1 MPRNN
6 PALDEKDRKIL
17 AELDKNSRQT
27 DSEIAKNVG
36 VSKQVANYRIQRLV
50 KKGIISNFYTLV
62 NTGALGLNTYY
73 IFLQL
78 EKINKAQEK
87 ELLERINSLHYVG
100 WLVSGT
106 GRWDAVALIYADSTS
121 TFDKLLGEVINLC
134 GEHLH
139 EYNFSTMISAE
150 HISYKFLSAQ
160 STGQGAR
167 QTEKLR
173 KGKGEGAGL
182 DRIDKD
188 ILEAISQDARLPV
201 TGISEK
207 TGIPLHVVSYHLKN
221 LMKNGIIEGFKPKIN
236 VNRLGY
242 QWHLLLIQFQ
252 RATEERKR
260 QFISFCKQYKKIYYV
275 TNTVGLYNLMLDIHV
290 KSAEEFKEVL
300 LELKDKFSDIIKLY
314 ESVIIFDE
322 YKISYVPEEI
332 I

>member
-1 MPRNN
+1 MPKTS
-6 PALDEKDRKIL
+6 PQLDEKDRKIL
-17 AELDKNSRQT
+17 AELDRNARQA
-27 DSEIAKNVG
+27 DSEIAKKTG

-50 KKGIISNFYTLV
+50 EKGIISNFYTII

-87 ELLERINSLHYVG
+87 ELLEKINSLHYVG

-121 TFDKLLGEVINLC
+121 TFDRLLGEVINLC

-139 EYNFSTMISAE
+139 EYNFSTMVSAE
-150 HISYKFLSAQ
+150 HISYKFLAGATAEQ
-160 STGQGAR
+160 SAR
-167 QTEKLR
+167 QTEKL
-173 KGKGEGAGL
+173 KTTDL
-182 DRIDKD
+182 DKTDKN
-188 ILEAISQDARLPV
+188 ILEVISQDARLPV

-207 TGIPLHVVSYHLKN
+207 TRIPLHVVNYRLKN
-221 LMKNGIIEGFKPKIN
+221 LIKQKIIEGFKPKID
-236 VNRLGY
+236 VNKLGY

-300 LELKDKFSDIIKLY
+300 LELKDRFSDIIKLY

-322 YKISYVPEEI
+322 YKISYVPKELI
-332 I
+332 